1 MLKFDLKQLE
11 AAINRLSKREKQGLA
26 LAVFVVALILLDMG
40 IIKPIASKMSSLDAE
55 IQQERTS
62 IKKDL
67 RLVAQK
73 DNIRLEAVKYD
84 SYVASSKSDEEE
96 MTLILKEI
104 EELANKNSIYLVD
117 MKPGGSQETASA
129 KKYFISL
136 NLEAQM
142 EQLAQFMYDVESS
155 KRFLIIEKYKI
166 EPKSKDSSVAKCS
179 MTISKVALP

>member
-1 MLKFDLKQLE
+1 MDKFNLQQLD
-11 AAINRLSKREKQGLA
+11 AVIGRLSKRERWGMN
-26 LAVFVVALILLDMG
+26 LAVFFVALILLDRG
-40 IIKPIASKMSSLDAE
+40 VVSPIASKMSSLNQE
-55 IQQERTS
+55 IQEERTN

-84 SYVASSKSDEEE
+84 SYVTSSKSEEEE
-96 MTLILKEI
+96 MTVVLKEI
-104 EELANKNSIYLVD
+104 EGLANKNSVYLID

-136 NLEAQM
+136 NIEAQM

-155 KRFLIIEKYKI
+155 NSFLIIEKYKI
-166 EPKSKDSSVAKCS
+166 EPKSKDSSVAKCG